1 MELENR
7 FEELAAQGL
16 GAAAIS
22 YDSEEVLAAFAERRG
37 IGTLLLLS
45 DDDSAVIRAFGIYN
59 TVAEEAVGPRA
70 DDPEVEADVAQYVS
84 VFGASP
90 RIVGT
95 PYPGTFIVD
104 REGRVTARFF
114 EEFYRER
121 NTAANIML
129 RLGTPVSPIAG
140 TRGSTSHLSLNAYQS
155 NPAVTVGTRFHLG
168 LEVMP
173 APGMHVYA
181 PGADELGY
189 RVIRLDLDTPDY
201 IRLLPVDYPASEIYH
216 FEPLDER
223 VPVYLRPFTLVQEV
237 VVEASPEAAEALAGV
252 DALTLTGTLDYQAC
266 DDRICFEPASVP
278 LTWTLTV
285 EPLDRQ
291 PADPLA
297 R

>member
-7 FEELAAQGL
+7 FEELEAQGL

-22 YDSEEVLAAFAERRG
+22 YDSREVLAAFAERRG
-37 IGTLLLLS
+37 IGTLPLLS
-45 DDDSAVIRAFGIYN
+45 DGDSAVIRAFGIYN
-59 TVAEEAVGPRA
+59 AVAEEAVGPRA
-70 DDPEVEADVAQYVS
+70 GDPDVEADVAQYVS

-168 LEVMP
+168 LEVTP
-173 APGMHVYA
+173 VPGMHVYA

-201 IRLLPVDYPASEIYH
+201 VRLLPVDYPASEIYH

-223 VPVYLRPFTLVQEV
+223 VPVYMRPFTLVQEV
-237 VVEASPEAAEALAGV
+237 VVEASTEAAEALAGV

-266 DDRICFEPASVP
+266 DDRVCFEPASVP
-278 LTWTLTV
+278 LTWNLTV

-291 PADPLA
+291 PADPPG